1 MPVSIPRTLLP
12 LLVTAALLVFGAR
25 AVAAQ
30 DAVTMDVVPPPNPM
44 SPRAV
49 TQTSFSDGTYAS
61 IHYGSPR
68 KRDREI
74 FGGLV
79 PFGEVW
85 RLGANEATE
94 MTVTQD
100 VRLGDMDLAAGTY
113 ALLVIPNE
121 EAWTLIVNAGL
132 GMWGAFSYSDEH
144 DVLRLETPT
153 SMTESIHEAFTI
165 SLEANEEGSAATLS
179 MMWDQTSVSIPVTP
193 AE

>member
-1 MPVSIPRTLLP
+1 MTVSIPRALLP
-12 LLVTAALLVFGAR
+12 LLVTAGLLVFGAR
-25 AVAAQ
+25 SVAAQ
-30 DAVTMDVVPPPNPM
+30 DIVPPPNPA

-49 TQTSFSDGTYAS
+49 TQTSFGDGTYAS

-100 VRLGDMDLAAGTY
+100 VRLADMDLAAGTY
-113 ALLVIPNE
+113 ALLAIPNE
-121 EAWTLIVNAGL
+121 ESWTLIVNAGL

-144 DVLRLETPT
+144 DVLRLEAPA

-165 SLEANEEGSAATLS
+165 SLEANEDGSAGTLS
-179 MMWDQTSVSIPVTP
+179 MMWDQTSVSIPVMP

>member
-1 MPVSIPRTLLP
+1 MTATMHRTLLP
-12 LLVTAALLVFGAR
+12 LLITAGLLVFGAR
-25 AVAAQ
+25 SVAAQ
-30 DAVTMDVVPPPNPM
+30 DIVPPPTPE

-79 PFGEVW
+79 PFNQVW

-100 VRLGDMDLAAGTY
+100 IRLGDMDLAAGTY
-113 ALLVIPNE
+113 ALLAIPNE
-121 EAWTLIVNAGL
+121 ETWTLIVNAGL
-132 GMWGAFSYSDEH
+132 GMWGAFSYSEEN
-144 DVLRLETPT
+144 DVLRLEAPV
-153 SMTESIHEAFTI
+153 SMTDDIHEAFTI
-165 SLEANEEGSAATLS
+165 TLEANEEGSSAMLS
-179 MMWDQTSVSIPVTP
+179 MMWDQTSVTIPVMP

>member
-1 MPVSIPRTLLP
+1 MTATMHRTLLP
-12 LLVTAALLVFGAR
+12 LLIAAGLLVFGAHS
-25 AVAAQ
+25 VAAQ
-30 DAVTMDVVPPPNPM
+30 DVIEPPNPA

-49 TQTSFSDGTYAS
+49 AQTSFSDGTYAS

-79 PFGEVW
+79 PFGAVW

-100 VRLGDMDLAAGTY
+100 IRLGDMDLAAGTY
-113 ALLVIPNE
+113 ALLAIPNE
-121 EAWTLIVNAGL
+121 ETWTLIVNAGL
-132 GMWGAFSYSDEH
+132 GMWGAFSYSEEH
-144 DVLRLETPT
+144 DVLRLETPV
-153 SMTESIHEAFTI
+153 SMTDDIHEAFTI
-165 SLEANEEGSAATLS
+165 TLEANEEGSSAMLS
-179 MMWDQTSVSIPVTP
+179 MMWDQTSVTIPVMP

>member
-1 MPVSIPRTLLP
+1 MTATMHRTLLP
-12 LLVTAALLVFGAR
+12 LLIAAGLLVFGAR
-25 AVAAQ
+25 SAAAQ
-30 DAVTMDVVPPPNPM
+30 DIVPPPNPA

-79 PFGEVW
+79 PFGAVW

-100 VRLGDMDLAAGTY
+100 IRLGDMDLAAGTY
-113 ALLVIPNE
+113 ALLAIPNE
-121 EAWTLIVNAGL
+121 ETWTLIVNAGL
-132 GMWGAFSYSDEH
+132 GMWGAFSYSEEH
-144 DVLRLETPT
+144 DVLRLETPV
-153 SMTESIHEAFTI
+153 SMTDDIHEAFTI
-165 SLEANEEGSAATLS
+165 TLEANEEGSSAMLS
-179 MMWDQTSVSIPVTP
+179 MMWDQTSVAIPVTP
-193 AE
+193 VE

>member
-1 MPVSIPRTLLP
+1 MHRTLLP
-12 LLVTAALLVFGAR
+12 LLVTAGLLVFGAR
-25 AVAAQ
+25 SVAAQ
-30 DAVTMDVVPPPNPM
+30 DVIPPPDPA

-79 PFGEVW
+79 PYGQVW

-100 VRLGDMDLAAGTY
+100 VHLGDMHLAAGTY
-113 ALLVIPNE
+113 AVLAIPNE
-121 EAWTLIVNAGL
+121 ESWTVIVNAGL
-132 GMWGAFSYSDEH
+132 GMWGAFSYSEEH
-144 DVLRLETPT
+144 DALRLEAPV
-153 SMTESIHEAFTI
+153 SMTEDIHEAFTI
-165 SLEANEEGSAATLS
+165 QLESNEEGSAGTLS
-179 MMWDQTSVSIPVTP
+179 MMWDQTSVSIPVMPT
-193 AE
+193 E